1 MLAGGK
7 FGHGF
12 FSAGVTKGI
21 GGKYLLGGGNLDSS
35 KIARVTVVSAIIGG
49 TTSAI
54 SGGKFAN
61 GARTGAFQ
69 YLFNQAGD
77 SLKGMWNKTKKS
89 LGNLRYESEKQ
100 FKEWA
105 INVDLSKGLANGA
118 RVAGWASSVFVIIP
132 GTQAVAGVFA
142 AASLGLGGA
151 SVMAERYQTGSWN
164 ETNSAG
170 SLHSGTWSGV

>member
-1 MLAGGK
+1 M
-7 FGHGF
+7 
-12 FSAGVTKGI
+12 
-21 GGKYLLGGGNLDSS
+21 
-35 KIARVTVVSAIIGG
+35 
-49 TTSAI
+49 
-54 SGGKFAN
+54 
-61 GARTGAFQ
+61 
-69 YLFNQAGD
+69 FNQAGD

-170 SLHSGTWSGV
+170 SLHSGTWSVVQSRVVPLLPRQYQVPAMIGFNAYDRVTSEMFGIAGSN